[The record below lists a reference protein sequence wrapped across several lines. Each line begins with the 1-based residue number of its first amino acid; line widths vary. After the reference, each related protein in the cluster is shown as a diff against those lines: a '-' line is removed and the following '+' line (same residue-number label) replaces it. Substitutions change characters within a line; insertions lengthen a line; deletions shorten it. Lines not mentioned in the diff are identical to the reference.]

1 MCMAFRRRCS
11 CSKAY
16 ASIHNDGSFMPEEVI
31 LNLYCPE
38 CGRSVLFD
46 PETMMEDNGWIIEY
60 DMEIAN
66 NLASRVGLAHGQVT
80 PEILF
85 DNGYSSWN
93 GYSPNDQEDKAK
105 EKAELISLAGE
116 DRRRYIEEFKVWT
129 SMRLKRLSEEGW
141 RKAKKAMEAAVS

>member
-1 MCMAFRRRCS
+1 MCMAFRKRCN
-11 CSKAY
+11 CGKAY
-16 ASIHNDGSFMPEEVI
+16 ASIHNDGSFLPEEVI
-31 LNLYCPE
+31 LNLFCPG
-38 CGRSVLFD
+38 CSGSVHFN
-46 PETMMEDNGWIIEY
+46 PETMISDNGWIIEY

-66 NLASRVGLAHGQVT
+66 NFAGKIGFAPGEVT

-105 EKAELISLAGE
+105 EKAELLSLAGE
-116 DRRRYIEEFKVWT
+116 DRKRYIEEFKLWT
-129 SMRLKRLSEEGW
+129 EKRLRRLSDDGW

>member
-1 MCMAFRRRCS
+1 MCMAFRKRCR

-16 ASIHNDGSFMPEEVI
+16 ASIHNDGSLLPEEVI
-31 LNLYCPE
+31 LNIYCPG
-38 CGRSVLFD
+38 CSRSIFFNPPTMVL
-46 PETMMEDNGWIIEY
+46 DNGWIIEY

-66 NLASRVGLAHGQVT
+66 NFASKIGFVPGEVT

-105 EKAELISLAGE
+105 EKAELLSLAVG
-116 DRRRYIEEFKVWT
+116 DRKRYIEEFKVWT
-129 SMRLKRLSEEGW
+129 EKRLKRLSDDGW
-141 RKAKKAMEAAVS
+141 RKAKKAMEAAVF